1 MIQAETIII
10 DVLSGKT
17 QSGDFFQLK
26 MHFCSHWNI
35 FQWKNSSLSETA
47 KSNYCQDNKTSRNE
61 SSFLQYLPLF
71 WPVQQSRAA
80 VEHTLS
86 LSQNKPISWCTYC
99 YTYAQCSS
107 YSIIERHGSKAKM
120 VLSLLIPLILL
131 LVCPF

>member
-10 DVLSGKT
+10 NVFTGKT

-47 KSNYCQDNKTSRNE
+47 KSNYCLSLIQDNKTSRNE

-71 WPVQQSRAA
+71 WPVWQSRAA
-80 VEHTLS
+80 VEHNLS
-86 LSQNKPISWCTYC
+86 LSQNKLISWYTPC
-99 YTYAQCSS
+99 YKLVFRMLCISADAS
-107 YSIIERHGSKAKM
+107 YGLWTLNSR
-120 VLSLLIPLILL
+120 
-131 LVCPF
+131 FT